1 MLHTIRVGVDLLCVK
16 NSVAQTQGDNKAG
29 SLAEFAFYADSA
41 MMQLYDAL
49 GQRQSDARTAFP
61 GIGGVNRIY
70 LIETVEYLVD
80 FFCID
85 AASCIF
91 YADHNVVFLFFHAE
105 RNGIFLLRML
115 NGIG

>member
-1 MLHTIRVGVDLLCVK
+1 
-16 NSVAQTQGDNKAG
+16 
-29 SLAEFAFYADSA
+29 

-91 YADHNVVFLFFHAE
+91 YLKE
-105 RNGIFLLRML
+105 
-115 NGIG
+115 